1 MMQWCTNE
9 IYPGSESHRHHRQAM
24 EEDLTPSQNREDDL
38 HAEWSEEPSA
48 DEEPPISLEVSLSCR
63 TMILIFL
70 LLDIHL

>member
-1 MMQWCTNE
+1 
-9 IYPGSESHRHHRQAM
+9 M